1 MRQVGELARPLL
13 DFPSLSV
20 KIPPNYRI
28 TGDLGCGRRVG
39 PILMQQA
46 PTPLPNCGALG
57 LEAAGSSHT
66 RGVDSCVL
74 PNNGLSH
81 CDGLWGGRSWWVLSP
96 KSCLLP
102 PHLPHPSGLPLL
114 LASLSVGPCLLV
126 TLWTVAHQAPLSMGF
141 LRQEWNELPFP
152 SPGDLPD
159 LRLEPVFPP
168 LQVDSLPLSH
178 WEMNQPIHLV
188 PALCLSYV
196 VERKRELGTLSLGS
210 LLWFRERHR
219 ER

>member
-66 RGVDSCVL
+66 RGVGTL
-74 PNNGLSH
+74 PT
-81 CDGLWGGRSWWVLSP
+81 V
-96 KSCLLP
+96 K
-102 PHLPHPSGLPLL
+102 LPLNL
-114 LASLSVGPCLLV
+114 
-126 TLWTVAHQAPLSMGF
+126 
-141 LRQEWNELPFP
+141 ELPVIP
-152 SPGDLPD
+152 SVTDDSSYSQQKVARKLSQEFSRGVTKR
-159 LRLEPVFPP
+159 LRL
-168 LQVDSLPLSH
+168 S
-178 WEMNQPIHLV
+178 IK
-188 PALCLSYV
+188 SYP
-196 VERKRELGTLSLGS
+196 EI
-210 LLWFRERHR
+210 
-219 ER
+219 